1 MDSVIEKN
9 IKSIKEKVE
18 KAAGKSGQKEEEIKL
33 VAVTKNVPITQIETA
48 IEAGI
53 TDIGENKVQEALNKF
68 RQLEK
73 KITRHFVG
81 HLQRNKVKQIVGFVD
96 LIQSVDSL
104 RLAEE
109 IDKRAREKNKVQN
122 ILVQV
127 NIAEE
132 ETKFGLRKKDIKSF
146 LKEISNFKNLKVKG
160 LMTIAPL
167 VSDPKEVY
175 PIFVEMKRLFEDLK
189 RDKIPGIEMEY
200 LSMGMT
206 NDFEVAI
213 EAGANMIR
221 IGTGI
226 FGDVR

>member
-9 IKSIKEKVE
+9 IKSIKERIR
-18 KAAGKSGQKEEEIKL
+18 KAAEKSGQKEEDIKL
-33 VAVTKNVPITQIETA
+33 VAVTKNVFTNQIETA
-48 IEAGI
+48 IKAGI
-53 TDIGENKVQEALNKF
+53 TDIGENKAQEALNKF

-73 KITRHFVG
+73 KVTWHFVG
-81 HLQRNKVKQIVGFVD
+81 HLQRNKVKLIIDFVD

-109 IDKRAREKNKVQN
+109 IDRRARERGKVQN

-127 NIAEE
+127 NMAQE
-132 ETKFGLRKKDIKSF
+132 ETKFGLRKEDVRSF
-146 LKEISNFKNLKVKG
+146 LKEISGFKNLKVKG
-160 LMTIAPL
+160 LMTIALL
-167 VSDPKEVY
+167 VSDPREVR
-175 PIFVEMKRLFEDLK
+175 PIFDEMKRLFEDLK

-221 IGTGI
+221 IGTAI
-226 FGDVR
+226 FSNVS